1 MFFLCIRERMTRGPV
16 VIMAQKHRVRSDSKA
31 RQILARLRRRQLDWA
46 LVGNVAE
53 SARMAR
59 RVDRVRRVAGDEPA
73 A

>member
-1 MFFLCIRERMTRGPV
+1 M
-16 VIMAQKHRVRSDSKA
+16 RSDSKA